1 MTSTSG
7 QHVPAQVTRPVALMR
22 AHLPQS
28 PGYRLKRG
36 LLGRP
41 LTRDALRHQRL
52 SKVLALGVL
61 ASDCISSSAYGTEE
75 MLIIL
80 LPALGIAGFTVLLPL
95 TAVILA
101 VLVIVSLSYLDVVS
115 VYTKTGGSYVVA
127 RENFGPTVAQVAA
140 VALMLDYIVTVAVQ
154 AAAGTLALASAF
166 PVLGGLEE
174 EITVVVVL
182 ILAYGN
188 LRGIREAGRAFAYP
202 TYLFAGSV
210 GLVLVV
216 GLVREVV
223 GDLPHYSVTSAGSG
237 SVVDQHLVGVA
248 LVFVLLR
255 AFANGGSSLTGLEAI
270 SNGVSVFNR
279 PEGVNARRTLIAM
292 SCILGTLVAGISW
305 LAFQTHAH
313 PFEDGTPTV
322 ISQVAQAVFGT
333 GPIGHGLFLVVQLA
347 TMLIL
352 WTGANTPFSG
362 FPFLAS
368 FVAEDQFLPRQL
380 MKRGHRLAFSNGI
393 IVLTCA
399 AVALL
404 LGTGAHVDKLVA
416 FYAIGVFTGFT
427 MAGFGM
433 ARYFHRHRTG
443 PWRRKTV
450 LNALSGTV
458 SAVVVVV
465 FAVVKFTEGAWLV
478 VVIFPIAV
486 TLLIRL
492 NRQYRRE
499 AQALEVIS
507 HLAATPAAHIR
518 RNDVVILVDELDLAT
533 ITAARYARSLR
544 PASLRA
550 VHFVLDDAHA
560 DEVRDAWAQQ
570 AVLQQIPLHLVD
582 CPDRRLERA
591 VCELAVRETLDPGTE
606 LTLLLP
612 RRTYSRVLGRL
623 LHDHTADDIARATSR
638 LPRVVAT
645 AVPFDVAGLIERR
658 AAAEAARRAS
668 VGLEPSTI
676 GPVPALTVETPARP
690 SQQAMRMPSSQDRP
704 TGRRGAVDGVLPA
717 DAVPIGELQ
726 WRQRASIVG
735 QVRSVRMAPLS
746 GSPSVEIELWDDT
759 GGVVLLFYGRRTMSG
774 ISAGCRLAAQGMVA
788 ERGGRFA
795 IANPLYRLLPGH
807 D

>member
-1 MTSTSG
+1 
-7 QHVPAQVTRPVALMR
+7 
-22 AHLPQS
+22 
-28 PGYRLKRG
+28 
-36 LLGRP
+36 
-41 LTRDALRHQRL
+41 
-52 SKVLALGVL
+52 
-61 ASDCISSSAYGTEE
+61 
-75 MLIIL
+75 
-80 LPALGIAGFTVLLPL
+80 
-95 TAVILA
+95 
-101 VLVIVSLSYLDVVS
+101 
-115 VYTKTGGSYVVA
+115 
-127 RENFGPTVAQVAA
+127 
-140 VALMLDYIVTVAVQ
+140 
-154 AAAGTLALASAF
+154 
-166 PVLGGLEE
+166 
-174 EITVVVVL
+174 
-182 ILAYGN
+182 
-188 LRGIREAGRAFAYP
+188 
-202 TYLFAGSV
+202 
-210 GLVLVV
+210 
-216 GLVREVV
+216 
-223 GDLPHYSVTSAGSG
+223 
-237 SVVDQHLVGVA
+237 
-248 LVFVLLR
+248 
-255 AFANGGSSLTGLEAI
+255 
-270 SNGVSVFNR
+270 
-279 PEGVNARRTLIAM
+279 
-292 SCILGTLVAGISW
+292 
-305 LAFQTHAH
+305 
-313 PFEDGTPTV
+313 
-322 ISQVAQAVFGT
+322 
-333 GPIGHGLFLVVQLA
+333 
-347 TMLIL
+347 
-352 WTGANTPFSG
+352 
-362 FPFLAS
+362 
-368 FVAEDQFLPRQL
+368 

-433 ARYFHRHRTG
+433 ARYFHRHRSG

-507 HLAATPAAHIR
+507 QLAATPAAHIR

-560 DEVRDAWAQQ
+560 DEVRDAWALQP
-570 AVLQQIPLHLVD
+570 VLQQIPLHLVD

-591 VCELAVRETLDPGTE
+591 VCELAVRQTLDPGTE

-658 AAAEAARRAS
+658 AAVDAARRAS
-668 VGLEPSTI
+668 VGSQPTTI
-676 GPVPALTVETPARP
+676 RPVAAQTPPAEASAPGPTLQRPA
-690 SQQAMRMPSSQDRP
+690 SQQRP
-704 TGRRGAVDGVLPA
+704 NGVPGAPHALRAA

-735 QVRSVRMAPLS
+735 RVRSVRMAPLA
-746 GSPSVEIELWDDT
+746 GSPSVEIEVWDDT
-759 GGVVLLFYGRRTMSG
+759 GGVVLLFYGRRTMAG
-774 ISAGCRLAAQGMVA
+774 ISAGCRLAAEGMVA
-788 ERGGRFA
+788 ERDGRFA